1 MTRYE
6 PLVGESLSGRLKN
19 LIPAIQ
25 KKDVSLQFEQKPTTM
40 PDEVITERHVDVAKI
55 LGDKGVRLPKFV
67 LRWVERLL
75 HVDEINET
83 IYKDRHLFG
92 LDFVHAFT
100 EGHNPWELGLTIDTR
115 GLEHIPAEGSPM
127 IVGNHPLGG
136 PDGLAL
142 MGAVGR
148 VRQDLQFPVN
158 DFLLYLPGLKQL
170 FVPIDKVN
178 KNKSVEALEE
188 AFRGPNTLMYYPSG
202 AASRRLKGVIQDL
215 EWKPT
220 FIKKAVRY
228 RRDVVPVFTD
238 ARNRN
243 LFYTVANLRKR
254 LGIKFSYEMALLP
267 AEMFAQRG
275 KRVGITFGKP
285 IPWQT
290 FDQRHTA
297 AEWAALVRGHV
308 YQLKDNPQTEFRP

>member
-1 MTRYE
+1 MERE
-6 PLVGESLSGRLKN
+6 L
-19 LIPAIQ
+19 
-25 KKDVSLQFEQKPTTM
+25 
-40 PDEVITERHVDVAKI
+40 ITERHVDVAKV
-55 LGDKGVRLPKFV
+55 LDAKGVSLPKPV

-92 LDFVHAFT
+92 LDFVYAFT
-100 EGHNPWELGLTIDTR
+100 EGRQPWELGMTIDVQ
-115 GLEHIPAEGSPM
+115 GQENIPREGSPM

-148 VRQDLQFPVN
+148 VRQDLQFPVT
-158 DFLLYLPGLKQL
+158 DFLLYLPGLKEL

-178 KNKSVEALEE
+178 KNRSVEALER
-188 AFRGPNTLMYYPSG
+188 AFAGPNTLMYYPSG
-202 AASRRLKGVIQDL
+202 AASRRQKGEIKDL

-220 FIKKAVRY
+220 FVKKAVKY
-228 RRDVVPVFTD
+228 GRDIVPVYTD
-238 ARNRN
+238 ARNRDI
-243 LFYTVANLRKR
+243 FYTVANLRKR
-254 LGIKFSYEMALLP
+254 LGIKFSYEMAMLP

-275 KRVGITFGKP
+275 KRIGITFGHA

-290 FDQRHTA
+290 FDRRHTA
-297 AEWAALVRGHV
+297 AEWAALLREHV
-308 YQLKDNPQTEFRP
+308 YKLKDNPETVFLGS

>member
-1 MTRYE
+1 MQHE
-6 PLVGESLSGRLKN
+6 E
-19 LIPAIQ
+19 
-25 KKDVSLQFEQKPTTM
+25 
-40 PDEVITERHVDVAKI
+40 ITERHVDVAKI
-55 LGDKGVRLPKFV
+55 LGAKGVTLPRIV

-92 LDFVHAFT
+92 LDFVYAFT
-100 EGHNPWELGLTIDTR
+100 EGKEPWNLGMTIEAR
-115 GLEHIPAEGSPM
+115 GQEHIPAEGSPM

-142 MGAVGR
+142 MGAVGK
-148 VRQDLQFPVN
+148 VRQDLQFPVT
-158 DFLLYLPGLKQL
+158 DFLLYLPGLKEL

-178 KNKSVEALEE
+178 KNHAIEALEK
-188 AFRGPNTLMYYPSG
+188 AFAGPNTLMYYPSG
-202 AASRRLKGVIQDL
+202 AASRRQKGEIKDL

-220 FIKKAVRY
+220 FIKKAVKY
-228 RRDVVPVFTD
+228 QRDIVPVYTD

-243 LFYTVANLRKR
+243 VFYTVANLRKR

-275 KRVGITFGKP
+275 MRIGITFGHP

-290 FDQRHTA
+290 FDRRHSA
-297 AEWAALVRGHV
+297 AEWAALLREHV
-308 YQLKDNPQTEFRP
+308 YKLKENPETEFEY

>member
-1 MTRYE
+1 MQHE
-6 PLVGESLSGRLKN
+6 E
-19 LIPAIQ
+19 
-25 KKDVSLQFEQKPTTM
+25 
-40 PDEVITERHVDVAKI
+40 ITERHVDVAKI
-55 LGDKGVRLPKFV
+55 LGAKGVTLPRIV

-92 LDFVHAFT
+92 LDFVYAFT
-100 EGHNPWELGLTIDTR
+100 EGKEPWNLGMTIEAR
-115 GLEHIPAEGSPM
+115 GQEHIPAEGSPM

-142 MGAVGR
+142 MGAVGK
-148 VRQDLQFPVN
+148 VRQDLQFPVT
-158 DFLLYLPGLKQL
+158 DFLLYLPGLKEL

-178 KNKSVEALEE
+178 KNHAIEELEK
-188 AFRGPNTLMYYPSG
+188 AFAGPNTLMYYPSG
-202 AASRRLKGVIQDL
+202 AASRRQKGEIKDL

-220 FIKKAVRY
+220 FIKKAVKY
-228 RRDVVPVFTD
+228 QRDIVPVYTD

-243 LFYTVANLRKR
+243 VFYTVANLRKR
-254 LGIKFSYEMALLP
+254 LGIKFSYEMAMLP

-275 KRVGITFGKP
+275 KRIGITFGHP

-290 FDQRHTA
+290 FDKRHSA
-297 AEWAALVRGHV
+297 AEWAALLREHV
-308 YQLKDNPQTEFRP
+308 YKLKENPETEFEY

>member
-1 MTRYE
+1 MQHE
-6 PLVGESLSGRLKN
+6 E
-19 LIPAIQ
+19 
-25 KKDVSLQFEQKPTTM
+25 
-40 PDEVITERHVDVAKI
+40 ITERHVDVAKI
-55 LGDKGVRLPKFV
+55 LGAKGVTLPRIV

-92 LDFVHAFT
+92 LDFVYAFT
-100 EGHNPWELGLTIDTR
+100 EGKEPWNLSMTIEAR
-115 GLEHIPAEGSPM
+115 GQEHIPAEGSPM

-142 MGAVGR
+142 MGAVGK
-148 VRQDLQFPVN
+148 VRQDLQFPVT
-158 DFLLYLPGLKQL
+158 DFLLYLPGLKEL

-178 KNKSVEALEE
+178 KNHAIEALEK
-188 AFRGPNTLMYYPSG
+188 AFAGPNTLMYYPSG
-202 AASRRLKGVIQDL
+202 AASRRQKGEIKDL

-220 FIKKAVRY
+220 FIKKAVKY
-228 RRDVVPVFTD
+228 QRDIVPVYTD

-243 LFYTVANLRKR
+243 VFYTVANLRKR
-254 LGIKFSYEMALLP
+254 LGIKFSYEMAMLP

-275 KRVGITFGKP
+275 KRIGITFGHP

-290 FDQRHTA
+290 FDKRHSAT
-297 AEWAALVRGHV
+297 EWAALLREHV
-308 YQLKDNPQTEFRP
+308 YKLKENPETEFEY

>member
-1 MTRYE
+1 MQHE
-6 PLVGESLSGRLKN
+6 E
-19 LIPAIQ
+19 
-25 KKDVSLQFEQKPTTM
+25 
-40 PDEVITERHVDVAKI
+40 ITERHVDVAKI
-55 LGDKGVRLPKFV
+55 LGAKGVTLPRIV

-92 LDFVHAFT
+92 LDFVYAFT
-100 EGHNPWELGLTIDTR
+100 EGKEPWNLGMTIEAR
-115 GLEHIPAEGSPM
+115 GQEHIPAEGSPM

-142 MGAVGR
+142 MGAVGK
-148 VRQDLQFPVN
+148 VRQDLQFPVT
-158 DFLLYLPGLKQL
+158 DFLLYLPGLKEL

-178 KNKSVEALEE
+178 KNHAIEALEK
-188 AFRGPNTLMYYPSG
+188 AFAGPNTLMYYPSG
-202 AASRRLKGVIQDL
+202 AASRRQKGEIKDL

-220 FIKKAVRY
+220 FIKKAVKY
-228 RRDVVPVFTD
+228 QRDIVPVYTD

-243 LFYTVANLRKR
+243 VFYTVANLRKR
-254 LGIKFSYEMALLP
+254 LGIKFSYEMAMLP

-275 KRVGITFGKP
+275 KRIGITFGHP

-290 FDQRHTA
+290 FDKRHSA
-297 AEWAALVRGHV
+297 AEWAALLREHV
-308 YQLKDNPQTEFRP
+308 YKLKENPETEFEY

>member
-1 MTRYE
+1 MER
-6 PLVGESLSGRLKN
+6 
-19 LIPAIQ
+19 
-25 KKDVSLQFEQKPTTM
+25 
-40 PDEVITERHVDVAKI
+40 EVITERHVDVAKV
-55 LGDKGVRLPKFV
+55 LGAKGVSLPKPV

-92 LDFVHAFT
+92 LDFVYAFT
-100 EGHNPWELGLTIDTR
+100 EGRQPWELGMTIDVQ
-115 GLEHIPAEGSPM
+115 GQENIPREGSPM

-148 VRQDLQFPVN
+148 VRQDLQFPVT
-158 DFLLYLPGLKQL
+158 DFLLYLPGLKEL

-178 KNKSVEALEE
+178 KNRSVEALER
-188 AFRGPNTLMYYPSG
+188 AFAGPNTLMYYPSG
-202 AASRRLKGVIQDL
+202 AASRRQKGVIKDL

-220 FIKKAVRY
+220 FVKKAVKY
-228 RRDVVPVFTD
+228 GRDILPVYTD
-238 ARNRN
+238 ARNRDI
-243 LFYTVANLRKR
+243 FYTVANLRKR
-254 LGIKFSYEMALLP
+254 LGIKFSYEMAMLP

-275 KRVGITFGKP
+275 KRIGITFGRA

-290 FDQRHTA
+290 FDRRHTA
-297 AEWAALVRGHV
+297 AEWAALLREHV
-308 YQLKDNPQTEFRP
+308 YKLKDNPGTVFLGN